1 MQDYMEELL
10 EQPESWDEDDFEA
23 GYLLDELTEV

>member
-10 EQPESWDEDDFEA
+10 EQPESWDEDEFEV
-23 GYLLDELTEV
+23 GYLLDEVTEV

>member
-10 EQPESWDEDDFEA
+10 EQPESWDDDEFEM
-23 GYLLDELTEV
+23 GCFLDELVEV